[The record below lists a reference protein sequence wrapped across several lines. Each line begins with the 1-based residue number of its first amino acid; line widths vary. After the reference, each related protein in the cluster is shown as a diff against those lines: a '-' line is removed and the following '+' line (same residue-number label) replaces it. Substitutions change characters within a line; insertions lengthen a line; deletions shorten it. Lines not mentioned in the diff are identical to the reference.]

1 MSCNL
6 IILYR
11 KHYVFYRA
19 IYNCTNRIHQALQ
32 YTYFISCF
40 FKPNE
45 TVCDAFLDLFSTFFS
60 LVFFFKL
67 WLSLL
72 LIMQKQYKNYE
83 RADSAET
90 KKKIYIQQQK
100 RICKCSF
107 IYDVHKKSKVRT
119 PSPLFLS
126 LHKHPILI

>member
-90 KKKIYIQQQK
+90 KKKIYIQ
-100 RICKCSF
+100 
-107 IYDVHKKSKVRT
+107 
-119 PSPLFLS
+119 
-126 LHKHPILI
+126 